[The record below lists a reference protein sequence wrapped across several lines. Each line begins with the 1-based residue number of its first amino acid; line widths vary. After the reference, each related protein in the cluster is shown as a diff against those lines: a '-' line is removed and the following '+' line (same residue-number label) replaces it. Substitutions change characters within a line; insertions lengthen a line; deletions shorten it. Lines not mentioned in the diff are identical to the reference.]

1 MHELFDFIQGSR
13 LEDKRE
19 LYWKD
24 GYEIIFIRILL
35 VIITYFICERYQ
47 NVVPKQCNLETL
59 YLNNVLL
66 KEIVPKQCAVEDR
79 YNCMGIQLK
88 EF

>member
-1 MHELFDFIQGSR
+1 M
-13 LEDKRE
+13 
-19 LYWKD
+19 
-24 GYEIIFIRILL
+24 
-35 VIITYFICERYQ
+35 IITYFICERYQ
-47 NVVPKQCNLETL
+47 NVVPKQCALETL

-66 KEIVPKQCAVEDR
+66 KEIVPKQCVVEDR

>member
-24 GYEIIFIRILL
+24 GYYIIFIRIIL
-35 VIITYFICERYQ
+35 VIITYYICERYQ
-47 NVVPKQCNLETL
+47 NVIPKQCTLEAL

-79 YNCMGIQLK
+79 CNCMGIQLK

>member
-1 MHELFDFIQGSR
+1 M
-13 LEDKRE
+13 
-19 LYWKD
+19 
-24 GYEIIFIRILL
+24 
-35 VIITYFICERYQ
+35 IITYFICERYQ
-47 NVVPKQCNLETL
+47 NVVPKQCTLEAL